1 MAIELSRL
9 INTLNPL
16 SRETLA
22 EAASMGLSRGHSS
35 VELEHWL
42 LKLVERGESDIS
54 RILKQFDITS
64 AESLKRL
71 TAAVDRF
78 RSANT
83 EGRVPVLAPQL
94 DELVREAWL
103 VGSLQFSQSLVRSG
117 FLVLGI
123 FQNERLKRQVLEVL
137 PEWSRIDVAGLQA
150 NFEAITARSP
160 ESETAMTLTG
170 QKAAGASAST
180 GGATPAASGGGASA
194 ALGQFT
200 SSLTDLAAAGNID
213 PITGRDTEIRQMI
226 DILIRR
232 RQNNPILTGEPGVGK
247 TAVVEGFACRI
258 AAGDVPDSLKGVD
271 VRVLDLGLLQAGAGV
286 RGEFENRLR
295 KVIDE
300 VKASSRPIILFID
313 EIHTIIGAGGQA
325 GQNDAANL
333 LKPALARGEL
343 RTIGATTWSEYKK
356 YFEKDAA
363 LTRRFQV
370 VKIDEPELEKA
381 VVMMRAMAPMLEKH
395 HGVRVLDEAVR
406 ASVELSA
413 RYLVDRQLPDK
424 SLSVLDTACAR
435 VALGQATTPEPL
447 ERIKAKRVEIVSEM
461 ESLQKDGTGQTQ
473 VEELKQELTALEQQ
487 ESELR
492 QRWSAEQT
500 LVTEVAKLS
509 RELAAAVGPNAG
521 VKEGAAAVDP
531 AVIQAGL
538 EAKREELAQL
548 QKDSPLARPYADKQA
563 VAEVIAAWTGIPLG
577 KMVSSSIQSVM
588 KLDLV
593 MKKRVVGQNHA
604 LEALAERIRTAS
616 AGLTD
621 PRRPLGVFML
631 VGPSGVGKTETALTL
646 ADVMY
651 GGERSL
657 VTINMSEFQE
667 SHTVSLLKGSPP
679 GYVGYGEGGVLTEAV
694 RRRPYSV
701 VLLDEVEKAHPDVL
715 ELFYQVFDK
724 GQLEDGEGRLIDF
737 KNTIILLTSNVAT
750 DTITRLSADPDTRPG
765 PEAMLEAIR
774 PELVEAFKPAFVGRT
789 TVLPYYP
796 LADDVLKS
804 IVSLQLQKVVNRFA
818 ETHKAVLVFDE
829 SVGRAILDR
838 CREVETGARNIERII
853 SQTLLPV
860 ISTQILDAM
869 AQGQPVGS
877 MEVKADANSH
887 FVISVSGGHD

>member
-1 MAIELSRL
+1 MAIELGRL
-9 INTLNPL
+9 IKTLNPL
-16 SRETLA
+16 TRDTLG
-22 EAASMGLSRGHSS
+22 EAASLGQSRGVSS
-35 VELEHWL
+35 IELEHWL
-42 LKLVERGESDIS
+42 LKLVERQESDLS
-54 RILKQFDITS
+54 RILKQFDIS
-64 AESLKRL
+64 SSDSLKRL
-71 TAAVDRF
+71 TTVVERF
-78 RSANT
+78 RSSESGN
-83 EGRVPVLAPQL
+83 RVPVLAPQI
-94 DELVREAWL
+94 DDVIREAWL
-103 VGSLQFSQSLVRSG
+103 VGSVQFQQSLVRSG
-117 FLVLGI
+117 FLILGI
-123 FQNERLKRQVLEVL
+123 LQNDRLKRQVLEVL
-137 PEWSRIDVAGLQA
+137 PDWSRIDSQGLQA
-150 NFEAITARSP
+150 NFDAITAKSP
-160 ESETAMTLTG
+160 ETEMAQTFTG
-170 QKAAGASAST
+170 QNVSAVSST
-180 GGATPAASGGGASA
+180 KSSGGTVPTGNTAT
-194 ALGQFT
+194 LDQFT
-200 SSLTDLAAAGNID
+200 SSLTELASAGKID
-213 PITGRDTEIRQMI
+213 PISGRDSEIRQMI

-258 AAGDVPDSLKGVD
+258 AAGDVPDILKGVD

-300 VKASSRPIILFID
+300 VKASPRPIILFID

-370 VKIDEPELEKA
+370 VKVDEPDSEKA
-381 VVMMRAMAPMLEKH
+381 VTMMRAIAPMLEKH
-395 HGVRVLDEAVR
+395 HGVRVLDEAIQ
-406 ASVELSA
+406 ASVHLTA
-413 RYLVDRQLPDK
+413 RYLMDRQLPDK

-447 ERIKAKRVEIVSEM
+447 EKLFAKRNEIQAEIDTLSRDGVKENRISE
-461 ESLQKDGTGQTQ
+461 LQ
-473 VEELKQELTALEQQ
+473 VELEKLADEESRLRERWATEQELVREVASISKLLAAGVSGKSSGEETSGLESQTVPH
-487 ESELR
+487 SELMTQLEIKR
-492 QRWSAEQT
+492 S
-500 LVTEVAKLS
+500 
-509 RELAAAVGPNAG
+509 ELAA
-521 VKEGAAAVDP
+521 
-531 AVIQAGL
+531 I
-538 EAKREELAQL
+538 
-548 QKDSPLARPYADKQA
+548 QKDEPMARPYADAQA

-577 KMVSSSIQSVM
+577 KMVSSSVQSILNLDTVM
-588 KLDLV
+588 KS
-593 MKKRVVGQNHA
+593 RVVGQDHA

-646 ADVMY
+646 ADTMY

-701 VLLDEVEKAHPDVL
+701 VLLDEIEKAHPDVF

-724 GQLEDGEGRLIDF
+724 GQLEDGEGRMIDF

-750 DTITRLSADPDTRPG
+750 DTITKLSLDPETRPS
-765 PEAMLEAIR
+765 PEGLLEAIR
-774 PELVEAFKPAFVGRT
+774 SELVNVFKPAFVGRT

-796 LADDVLKS
+796 LADDVLRS

-818 ETHKAVLVFDE
+818 QAHKANLVFED
-829 SVGRAILDR
+829 SVAGVILSR
-838 CREVETGARNIERII
+838 CREVESGARNVERII
-853 SQTLLPV
+853 NQTLLPV
-860 ISTQILDAM
+860 ISNRILAAM
-869 AQGQPVGS
+869 ANSQPVGGL
-877 MEVKADANSH
+877 K
-887 FVISVSGGHD
+887 ISTDENLGFLVSEL